1 LEKWWWL
8 DETPQGFCT
17 DSAYLAVPPNDSDFQ
32 YNTHLRVVLCYYLHV
47 PFVRIKMGKGM
58 GKERRK
64 LQTLTVEQFE
74 VFRTRLDE
82 RGNVPP
88 PQPESYMMGEIVRGV
103 YPQLKKLRENG
114 YTLKMLVRVFEE
126 NGVTIT
132 IHALSTYLKNL
143 ALPKE
148 HAPVKVASTNT
159 VGSSTV
165 EVRRGQFQMKP
176 DVTL

>member
-1 LEKWWWL
+1 
-8 DETPQGFCT
+8 
-17 DSAYLAVPPNDSDFQ
+17 
-32 YNTHLRVVLCYYLHV
+32 
-47 PFVRIKMGKGM
+47 MGKGM

-64 LQTLTVEQFE
+64 PQTLTVEQFE

-88 PQPESYMMGEIVRGV
+88 PQPENYMMGEIVRGV

-148 HAPVKVASTNT
+148 HAPVNAASEGTAR
-159 VGSSTV
+159 SPTV
-165 EVRRGQFQMKP
+165 EEKPGQFHMKP